1 MSIGDN
7 SEEQI
12 GDIEELSD
20 YTDNDNEDDDDD
32 EVVEEGD
39 PVKPGTT
46 FFFFF
51 FKNFCSHFFTIDHLK
66 IFKRTL
72 EVQRRIRKEC

>member
-12 GDIEELSD
+12 GDIEELS
-20 YTDNDNEDDDDD
+20 TDNDNEDYDDD

-46 FFFFF
+46 NLVLFC
-51 FKNFCSHFFTIDHLK
+51 KNFCSQFKFMSSQKSERK
-66 IFKRTL
+66 ILNYDFL
-72 EVQRRIRKEC
+72 